1 MEICQERNKVGAL
14 RSKGSEKAGQC
25 KKKIRLR
32 SFRSRAEPGEI
43 EKGRCRI
50 LKSEAFGGPCNH
62 QKTAPPEGRYVAKK
76 RPESRFFY
84 FLLKKFIVIAV
95 PTVANDRMA
104 STKTLSRSG
113 RAARSSSFHSPSTY
127 ST

>member
-1 MEICQERNKVGAL
+1 MEICQEHNKVGAL

-43 EKGRCRI
+43 EKGRRRI
-50 LKSEAFGGPCNH
+50 YCSKVFGDLHKSKR
-62 QKTAPPEGRYVAKK
+62 QPPEGRYMAKK